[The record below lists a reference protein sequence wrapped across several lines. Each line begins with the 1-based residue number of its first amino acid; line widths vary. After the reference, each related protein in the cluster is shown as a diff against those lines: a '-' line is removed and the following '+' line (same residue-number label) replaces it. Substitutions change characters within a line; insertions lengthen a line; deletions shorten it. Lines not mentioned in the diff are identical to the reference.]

1 MTAMRDD
8 YDKPHVLC
16 TAVDSSDDDDK
27 FITGKKNIYRI
38 LQVLG
43 PNGESIQSQPTTVVS
58 KVYNLINLYYV
69 CGMLP
74 FTTRPQNGLTKDR
87 TLNLYLGLKANSLT
101 TYYKLLIRTTSIL
114 SPQGDITIDNNN
126 HDYLNF
132 LTYLRNSKQL
142 VKNGRD
148 YRRLSFL
155 KTLI

>member
-1 MTAMRDD
+1 MGLHHGMGSSIHLKRYLYYINTVITMMTAKRDD

-27 FITGKKNIYRI
+27 FIKGKKIIYRF

-43 PNGESIQSQPTTVVS
+43 PNGESIQSQQTTVVS

-74 FTTRPQNGLTKDR
+74 FTTRPQNGLTEDR

-101 TYYKLLIRTTSIL
+101 TTNY
-114 SPQGDITIDNNN
+114 
-126 HDYLNF
+126 
-132 LTYLRNSKQL
+132 
-142 VKNGRD
+142 
-148 YRRLSFL
+148 
-155 KTLI
+155 

>member
-1 MTAMRDD
+1 MGLHHGMGSSIHLKRYLYYINTVITMMTAMRDD

-27 FITGKKNIYRI
+27 FITGKKIIYRF

-43 PNGESIQSQPTTVVS
+43 PNGESIQSQQTTVVS

-101 TYYKLLIRTTSIL
+101 TTNY
-114 SPQGDITIDNNN
+114 
-126 HDYLNF
+126 
-132 LTYLRNSKQL
+132 
-142 VKNGRD
+142 
-148 YRRLSFL
+148 
-155 KTLI
+155 